1 MGDGEGDICMLGSCR
16 TMLDAFGRLKEP
28 DLSASVLLVDARGEH
43 MPASFLLF
51 KFIASGAR
59 WHVLECT
66 TMCRQSRRL
75 VD

>member
-1 MGDGEGDICMLGSCR
+1 MLGSCR
-16 TMLDAFGRLKEP
+16 THVRSSGKLKEP

-43 MPASFLLF
+43 MSASFLHL
-51 KFIASGAR
+51 KFIASGAG
-59 WHVLECT
+59 WHVLECA